1 MRHPVPNPAPDPARH
16 AARAAAQPTAQ
27 RALTDSTLALLAA
40 CVAVAMF
47 LPPWVQATTGSLLRT
62 LVAGL
67 VIALALPLH
76 WVFLGIAA
84 RRMHRSVAGWV
95 GLSLLLMPVGSAAAL
110 ILLAWLLAEPEA
122 QPVAAR

>member
-1 MRHPVPNPAPDPARH
+1 MSPPVPHTARH
-16 AARAAAQPTAQ
+16 TRHTRHTRHDTAH
-27 RALTDSTLALLAA
+27 RALADSTLALLVA
-40 CVAVAMF
+40 CFAVALF
-47 LPPWVQATTGSLLRT
+47 LPPWAQATTESLLRT
-62 LVAGL
+62 VGTGL

-95 GLSLLLMPVGSAAAL
+95 GLSVLLVPVGSAAAL

-122 QPVAAR
+122 QPAAAR

>member
-1 MRHPVPNPAPDPARH
+1 
-16 AARAAAQPTAQ
+16 
-27 RALTDSTLALLAA
+27 
-40 CVAVAMF
+40 MF